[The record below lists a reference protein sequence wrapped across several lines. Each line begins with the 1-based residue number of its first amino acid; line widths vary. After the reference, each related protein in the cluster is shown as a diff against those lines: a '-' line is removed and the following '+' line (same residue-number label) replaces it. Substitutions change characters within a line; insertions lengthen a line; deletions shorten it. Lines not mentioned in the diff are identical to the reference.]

1 MRFVIEG
8 CRDIT
13 ALIRE
18 LSTGL
23 RKLTLDENMDAF
35 IVEDLIIAANSEV
48 SIGNKLTYIP
58 KHYIITSQKGNAFIT
73 KGDTEWTR
81 STLYLK
87 NNDVNNDATI
97 TVVFVMR

>member
-8 CRDIT
+8 CRDINN
-13 ALIRE
+13 LIRE

-35 IVEDLIIAANSEV
+35 IIEDLKIAANSEV
-48 SIGNKLTYIP
+48 SVGNKLTYIP

-73 KGDTEWTR
+73 KGDTEWTKR
-81 STLYLK
+81 TLYLK
-87 NNDVNNDATI
+87 NNDLTNDATV
-97 TVVFVMR
+97 TVVFIMR

>member
-1 MRFVIEG
+1 MRFLIEG
-8 CRDIT
+8 CRDLT

-23 RKLTLDENMDAF
+23 RKLTIDENMDAF
-35 IVEDLIIAANSEV
+35 VVEDLVIPANSEV
-48 SIGNKLTYIP
+48 SVGNKLTFIP
-58 KHYIITSQKGNAFIT
+58 KHYIITTQKGNALIT

-87 NNDVNNDATI
+87 NNDNSNEATVN
-97 TVVFVMR
+97 VVFILR